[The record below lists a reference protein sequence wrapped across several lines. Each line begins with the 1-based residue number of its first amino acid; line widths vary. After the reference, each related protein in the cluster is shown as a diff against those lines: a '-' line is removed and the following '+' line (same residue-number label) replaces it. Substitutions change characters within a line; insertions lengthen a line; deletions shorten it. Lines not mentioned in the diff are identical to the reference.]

1 MPIILKSQQKTVE
14 KRPFFSKFS
23 CLFTFRT
30 DRNFSSS
37 QSILWVNTGEKQL
50 IFAALLFIIGVT
62 DVPTKT
68 ASAKGRRFTLRRNFL
83 C

>member
-14 KRPFFSKFS
+14 KSLSFSKFS
-23 CLFTFRT
+23 YLFTLCT
-30 DRNFSSS
+30 DSSFSPS
-37 QSILWVNTGEKQL
+37 QSIHWVNTGEKQL

-68 ASAKGRRFTLRRNFL
+68 ASAKGRRLH
-83 C
+83 